1 MLPSL
6 LGCGNDAQ
14 FSDLCALIGL
24 TGLAADPRYLS
35 NEDRGRN
42 RGELVSVLTRRL
54 SEKTN
59 SEWNRVFE
67 GARFPYGAVNSL
79 KEVFQDPQVMLQF
92 AIKASRI

>member
-1 MLPSL
+1 MPSL

-24 TGLAADPRYLS
+24 PDLAADPRYAS
-35 NEDRGRN
+35 NEDRVRN
-42 RGELVSVLTRRL
+42 RSELVSVLTRRL

-79 KEVFQDPQVMLQF
+79 KEVFQDPQVMLELP
-92 AIKASRI
+92 IKANSI